1 MMNII
6 FIAPPAAGKG
16 TQSALLEEHMNYKH
30 LSTGDLLRAEIK
42 KGTEFGTEINNI
54 ISKGELVSDEII
66 TKLLKNELTS
76 IKDQKFILDGYPRNL
91 NQAETLN
98 SIFEELDITNYLAI
112 YLTIDEDTAMK
123 RALGRVVCSNCGATY
138 NKYFQEMKPKQEG
151 ICDKC
156 QGTLSARSD
165 DNEETFKTRFNTY
178 LDVTS
183 PVLDYYKEKGKLVV
197 VDTANG
203 PENTYTNIEKILKSE
218 DVDN

>member
-1 MMNII
+1 MNII

-16 TQSALLEEHMNYKH
+16 TQSALLEAHMGYRH

-98 SIFEELDITNYLAI
+98 TIFDELGITNYLAI

-123 RALGRVVCSNCGATY
+123 RALGRVVCSQCGATY
-138 NKYFQEMKPKQEG
+138 NKYFQEMMPKEDG

-156 QGTLSARSD
+156 HGTLSARTD
-165 DNEETFKTRFNTY
+165 DNEETFKTRFSTY

-183 PVLDYYKEKGKLVV
+183 PVLDYYKEKGKLTV
-197 VDTANG
+197 VDTAKG
-203 PENTYTNIEKILKSE
+203 PENTYACIEQILKSE

>member
-1 MMNII
+1 MNVI

-16 TQSALLEEHMNYKH
+16 TQSALLEEKMSYKH

-66 TKLLKNELTS
+66 TKLLKNELAS

-98 SIFEELDITNYLAI
+98 RIFEELGITNYLAI

-138 NKYFQEMKPKQEG
+138 NKYFQEMMPKEEG

-156 QGTLSARSD
+156 HGTLSARSD

-183 PVLDYYKEKGKLVV
+183 PVLDYYKEKGKLEV
-197 VDTANG
+197 VDTTKG
-203 PENTYTNIEKILKSE
+203 PDNTYACIEKILKSE